1 MGVEQFTEQNNVRS
15 ETKGMSTMSEQS
27 KEHVHEEL
35 SLKLF
40 IVMNRAL
47 EQLRKRATEDVK
59 QHGLNL
65 SEFAVLELLYHKG
78 PQPIQIIGKKVL
90 LASSSITYVIDKL
103 EEKQLITR
111 EACAK
116 DRRVF
121 HVTLTAEGNALIEG
135 IFPSHRE
142 AIAEMFEKLTVEEKE
157 AAIELVK
164 KIGFH
169 AEQL

>member
-1 MGVEQFTEQNNVRS
+1 MPERN
-15 ETKGMSTMSEQS
+15 K
-27 KEHVHEEL
+27 KHLHEEL

-47 EQLRKRATEDVK
+47 EELRKRATEDVK

-78 PQPIQIIGKKVL
+78 PQPIQVIGKKVL

-103 EEKQLITR
+103 EKKQLITR
-111 EACAK
+111 EACPK

-121 HVTLTAEGNALIEG
+121 HVTLTTEGESLIQE
-135 IFPSHRE
+135 IFPGHRQ
-142 AIAEMFEKLTVEEKE
+142 AIAEMFANLSLEQKE
-157 AAIELVK
+157 TAIELVK
-164 KIGFH
+164 KIGIH
-169 AEQL
+169 AEKL